1 MKLGEALANAKPL
14 KTKKVDPDHIRLAD
28 GRKVRTET
36 NLEAKAKP
44 ANQRVL
50 AYVEIIEIKSTEIID
65 GREVEITLGKEG
77 RVTLHLSWARR
88 NFRVFEKI
96 HALIDLINDSGAEIM
111 ARVTPIGCKL
121 TKNGEISIT
130 NRDSDKLEPRWMRL

>member
-1 MKLGEALANAKPL
+1 MKLGEAFANAKPA
-14 KTKKVDPDHIRLAD
+14 KVKPAASHIKLQD
-28 GRKVRTET
+28 GRKVRTEKT
-36 NLEAKAKP
+36 LEEGAKP

-50 AYVEIIEIKSTEIID
+50 AYVEILEFKATELI
-65 GREVEITLGKEG
+65 GNREVEVTLGKEG

-88 NFRVFEKI
+88 NFKTFEKI
-96 HALIDLINDSGAEIM
+96 HAHIDLINDKGAEIM

-130 NRDSDKLEPRWMRL
+130 NRDSDKLAPRWMRL